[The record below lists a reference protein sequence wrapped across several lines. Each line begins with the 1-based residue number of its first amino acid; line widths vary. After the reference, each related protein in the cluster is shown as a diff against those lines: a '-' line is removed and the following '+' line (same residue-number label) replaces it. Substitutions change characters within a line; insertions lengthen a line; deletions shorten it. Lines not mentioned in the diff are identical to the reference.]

1 MAPYECAF
9 GLKERPN
16 RKFPPR
22 PCVSGILGKNAAAAS
37 PSRACS
43 LVESAAER
51 TIAVSASPASSPQL
65 DARAFDFGDL
75 GRPRPPS
82 VRSLPLPSAAA
93 ARSIAQADASGQLD
107 EIDADDILE
116 ENDID
121 ALDAAAADFHA
132 FTPASSSDVQAPV
145 TQASSPPSPAPAPA
159 PAPPVSDPTAF
170 EVSDLGAFD
179 DVEVEGEPAPVSI
192 KVDYAAPSPST
203 LVGFPAAPITSPLP
217 LDSVYVDDAQSDGH
231 PERTLEIPAYSV
243 QRAAAVAAELDASN
257 DADATGKLDAQAPQQ
272 TEVLHRSAMPAAL
285 QAPRIQRITPM
296 LAPVRPSS
304 IAPVAMDAS
313 VPAAHMIR
321 PAVKSPT
328 SSLAIGGVV
337 FALVAIIGFLGV
349 GAYVAT
355 RAIADKADAV
365 AVAPSPQAPATEAT
379 PAAPPAVQ
387 ASPGAG
393 ARAPALVPGAPAE
406 LAASAE
412 QAAPAP
418 AAIVAAAPPTDIAP
432 ANPAALDVS
441 SLPSAP
447 AQGARAATAPKAI
460 TADKPEKAD
469 KPATT
474 TATRGATSGTALP
487 PPGAL
492 PASGSAPAA
501 RPAPATAGQP
511 LAAPVA
517 AAPAAAPAP
526 AGPAATT
533 GVIRVDPKLRAVVVD
548 GSYRRVDGGQVTV
561 SCGAHRVKAGMN
573 DVQSVNVPCGGST
586 SL

>member
-1 MAPYECAF
+1 M
-9 GLKERPN
+9 
-16 RKFPPR
+16 
-22 PCVSGILGKNAAAAS
+22 SGILGKNAAAAS

-43 LVESAAER
+43 LFEGAAER

-82 VRSLPLPSAAA
+82 ARSLPLPSAA
-93 ARSIAQADASGQLD
+93 DASGQLE
-107 EIDADDILE
+107 EIDADDIIE
-116 ENDID
+116 ENDIG

-145 TQASSPPSPAPAPA
+145 TQASSSPSPSPSRAPAP
-159 PAPPVSDPTAF
+159 SDPAAF

-179 DVEVEGEPAPVSI
+179 DVEVEGEPAPVSM

-203 LVGFPAAPITSPLP
+203 LVGFPAAPITSPLA
-217 LDSVYVDDAQSDGH
+217 LDSVYVDDSLDDSQDDRH
-231 PERTLEIPAYSV
+231 PDKTLEIPSYSV
-243 QRAAAVAAELDASN
+243 QRAAAVAAELDAST
-257 DADATGKLDAQAPQQ
+257 DADVTGKLDAQAPQQ
-272 TEVLHRSAMPAAL
+272 TEVLHRSAMPAEL
-285 QAPRIQRITPM
+285 QAPRIPRITPM
-296 LAPVRPSS
+296 HTPVPPSLHPSTRSITLSTAGIAGRSSS

-313 VPAAHMIR
+313 IPPAHTIR
-321 PAVKSPT
+321 PAVKTPT
-328 SSLAIGGVV
+328 STLAIGGVV
-337 FALVAIIGFLGV
+337 FALVAVIGFLGI

-379 PAAPPAVQ
+379 PAAPGAVQ
-387 ASPGAG
+387 ASPA
-393 ARAPALVPGAPAE
+393 APALPAAAE
-406 LAASAE
+406 LAPASVE

-418 AAIVAAAPPTDIAP
+418 DALVAAAPATDIAP
-432 ANPAALDVS
+432 ANTGAALDVS

-447 AQGARAATAPKAI
+447 AAGARAATAAKAV
-460 TADKPEKAD
+460 TAEKPEKAD

-474 TATRGATSGTALP
+474 TSARGAGTGTALP

-492 PASGSAPAA
+492 PASGSAPAS
-501 RPAPATAGQP
+501 RPAPASAGQP

-533 GVIRVDPKLRAVVVD
+533 GVVRVDPKLRAVVVD

-561 SCGAHRVKAGMN
+561 SCGPHRIKAGMN
-573 DVQSVNVPCGGST
+573 DVQSVNVPCGGAT